1 MSPGLAPLRCCAG
14 ARPLRARRTLPATW
28 SSFELPRVPLIRV
41 PGPAPPPSRLSR
53 RSRPRALGRCSG
65 PNGPSLASSRV
76 DPGGPRMVELHELS
90 VRADDRQ
97 YSGRDALHVCWSD
110 GFDLTWRGIARA
122 DVYIP
127 DAQRTQSYTRGRRAC
142 RGHLDEH
149 VQLQHDSC
157 RLVPRY

>member
-1 MSPGLAPLRCCAG
+1 
-14 ARPLRARRTLPATW
+14 
-28 SSFELPRVPLIRV
+28 
-41 PGPAPPPSRLSR
+41 
-53 RSRPRALGRCSG
+53 
-65 PNGPSLASSRV
+65 
-76 DPGGPRMVELHELS
+76 MVELHELS

-122 DVYIP
+122 DVYVP